1 MGIVLTQKS
10 LPRSG
15 VDIGAYIRGSFHKAE
30 LSYGRLFGSHI
41 RYGASTGLMMRFIKV
56 EAKTLAQ
63 KLIEGELKRR
73 IKKDPAVEFDE
84 PEGIFRTSDAQLDP
98 KRNIVE
104 TLWTF

>member
-1 MGIVLTQKS
+1 
-10 LPRSG
+10 
-15 VDIGAYIRGSFHKAE
+15 
-30 LSYGRLFGSHI
+30 
-41 RYGASTGLMMRFIKV
+41 MMRFIKV
-56 EAKTLAQ
+56 KAKTLAQ

-84 PEGIFRTSDAQLDP
+84 PEGIFKTSDAQLDP